1 MKYEKGNIGIKIL
14 DGILAKYFKD
24 TIPQDFKEKL
34 EKQLNLAD
42 NENNENKDSSNEEVV
57 KKNIYF

>member
-24 TIPQDFKEKL
+24 TIP
-34 EKQLNLAD
+34 
-42 NENNENKDSSNEEVV
+42 
-57 KKNIYF
+57 